1 MKSPVSLPKRAM
13 TRREFIRAGSLVA
26 GATALSF
33 PSLLRGQNLNNK
45 VNIAVVGAGG
55 KGASDTDY
63 CSGENIV
70 ALCDVDKVR
79 CAQQIRKYPQAKFYG
94 DYRKMFDEMGKSIDA
109 VIVATPDHNHAVVA
123 SAALQMGKHIY
134 CQKPLTQT
142 IFEARRLR
150 DLAAEKK
157 VVTQMGNQG
166 SAEDGLR
173 RGVEIIQAGVIGN
186 VTAVHVWSN
195 RPIWPQG
202 MPRPMGEDPVPDTL
216 DWNQWIGP
224 AKMRPFKQNLYQP
237 FIWRGWLDFGT
248 GALGD
253 MACHT
258 VNLPFRAINMGY
270 PTSIEAE
277 SSGMN
282 GETYP
287 LGSKIKF
294 EFPERTEG
302 GKKFAAA
309 TFHWYDGGKPKPGNP
324 YDHDGSNKPASD
336 ITADLVAMM
345 GEVPG
350 SGCLIIGDKGKVFSP
365 EDYGTQFFIKLKDE
379 PKYVYFRRHPAVE
392 GIPVT
397 LPRNPF
403 QGDFDMKHHLEWIKA
418 IKDNQPEYCYSRFAI
433 TAYLTEIMLLGCV
446 ALRVGKKI
454 EWDGPGMVAKNAPEA
469 AQFVKRTN
477 RDGWTV

>member
-1 MKSPVSLPKRAM
+1 MTPRTNRRQFLQNAGMGAAGFWIAGRQTGFGQDKSPNA
-13 TRREFIRAGSLVA
+13 
-26 GATALSF
+26 
-33 PSLLRGQNLNNK
+33 Q
-45 VNIAVVGAGG
+45 VNIACIGTGG
-55 KGASDTDY
+55 QGGSDMGNV
-63 CSGENIV
+63 SKLGNIV
-70 ALCDVDKVR
+70 ALCDIDDKNNDK
-79 CAQQIRKYPQAKFYG
+79 AGTQFPKAKKYF
-94 DYRKMFDEMGKSIDA
+94 DYRKMLDEIPKEIDCVTVGIPDNHHACASIMAMKLGKGA
-109 VIVATPDHNHAVVA
+109 YT
-123 SAALQMGKHIY
+123 
-134 CQKPLTQT
+134 QKPLTHD
-142 IFEARRLR
+142 IYEARQMTEI
-150 DLAAEKK
+150 AAKYK
-157 VVTQMGNQG
+157 VATQMGNQG
-166 SAEDGLR
+166 SAGGNLR
-173 RGVEIIQAGVIGN
+173 ESVEIVQAGLIGE
-186 VTAVHVWSN
+186 VKEVHLWTN
-195 RPIWPQG
+195 RPIWPQSPG
-202 MPRPMGEDPVPDTL
+202 VTARSKEGPPPAHVHWDEWL
-216 DWNQWIGP
+216 GP
-224 AKMRPFKQNLYQP
+224 APERPYSPAYHPFK
-237 FIWRGWLDFGT
+237 WRGWWDFGT